1 MSVSVRPPV
10 CVVDDDAGIRE
21 SLRFLFEE
29 SDYEVEEAE
38 NGEKA
43 LALLRADVRPRVM
56 LLDRMMPCM
65 DGVQTLRRLGAE
77 PRELLERTEILF
89 MTARNDPP
97 GQEIA
102 ELIQRYT
109 AATVTKP
116 FNLDTLLAAVE
127 GASTRL
133 MERSAAE
140 YSTVTSMNEV

>member
-1 MSVSVRPPV
+1 MSASVRPPV

-21 SLRFLFEE
+21 SLRFLFED

-77 PRELLERTEILF
+77 PEEVLERTEILF

-97 GQEIA
+97 APEIT
-102 ELIQRYT
+102 ELIQRYAT
-109 AATVTKP
+109 ATVTKP
-116 FNLDTLLAAVE
+116 FNLDALLAAVE
-127 GASTRL
+127 DASTRL
-133 MERSAAE
+133 MGRSAAE
-140 YSTVTSMNEV
+140 